1 MVRLSKCREE
11 DFMVVVCTSL
21 VVCWLLVGFVERGR
35 LSSQKE
41 PWCQPREIPLAD
53 CHRPSCRT
61 LQNRTVTQQPR
72 HEHRLFS
79 LQHLHRT
86 STCTTTH
93 SISSTI
99 IRCQNSPPPVKI
111 NVLREPLSPKY
122 TNNVNLA
129 YQISQLASPRRRP
142 SYHWKEEG

>member
-35 LSSQKE
+35 LSTVKKN
-41 PWCQPREIPLAD
+41 PGVN
-53 CHRPSCRT
+53 HGSCRT

-86 STCTTTH
+86 STCTATH

-129 YQISQLASPRRRP
+129 CQISQLASPRRRP

>member
-1 MVRLSKCREE
+1 MKKISWLLFVPVWLSAGCWLVLLSEAGCQLSKR
-11 DFMVVVCTSL
+11 TL
-21 VVCWLLVGFVERGR
+21 VSTTGD
-35 LSSQKE
+35 S
-41 PWCQPREIPLAD
+41 PAD

-79 LQHLHRT
+79 PQHLHRT